1 MKESPA
7 QQVSQSLFNFQKP
20 NGPVGVVGVNAVRA
34 VVTGHVT
41 VKETVFHPKI
51 SLSILVSGRINRTK
65 LVPIGT
71 VQVVNVG
78 T

>member
-1 MKESPA
+1 M
-7 QQVSQSLFNFQKP
+7 
-20 NGPVGVVGVNAVRA
+20 NAVRA

-41 VKETVFHPKI
+41 VKGAVFHPKI
-51 SLSILVSGRINRTK
+51 SLSILASGRINRTK

-78 T
+78 I

>member
-1 MKESPA
+1 M
-7 QQVSQSLFNFQKP
+7 
-20 NGPVGVVGVNAVRA
+20 NAVRA

-41 VKETVFHPKI
+41 AKGTVFHSKI
-51 SLSILVSGRINRTK
+51 SMSILVSGRINRTK